1 MVAVCVV
8 ASGIAASRAHA
19 EETSQS
25 APGPASVQQRL
36 NRVGSGL
43 FAGTTPP
50 DEAVRELKS
59 LLAADPQSAEG
70 HFLLGIAYRM
80 QGSPELTA
88 EARAELVQA
97 LALKPEL
104 LPARVYL
111 AQLYLDIGRAGT
123 AKEALTTGLA
133 QRPDDPQLLA
143 LLAETER
150 QLGHPERAIEL
161 ARQVLQ
167 RDESF
172 AQARYYLALALLDL
186 RKRDEAIVELERVVR
201 AGPKVA
207 DPNLALG
214 TAYLDAGRVDEAVQV
229 PRQGT
234 TIDPSRVDMRIVL
247 ARGLRTKGLL
257 DQADAELVLA
267 KPKAAASGT
276 PQFSQQQPE
285 PDFYMELGL
294 LRRQQG
300 RLQAAAQAFQK
311 VLELQPDRE
320 DAARQLSEVRRLLPA
335 SGRKPA
341 PGDAA

>member
-1 MVAVCVV
+1 M
-8 ASGIAASRAHA
+8 
-19 EETSQS
+19 
-25 APGPASVQQRL
+25 
-36 NRVGSGL
+36 
-43 FAGTTPP
+43 
-50 DEAVRELKS
+50 
-59 LLAADPQSAEG
+59 
-70 HFLLGIAYRM
+70 
-80 QGSPELTA
+80 
-88 EARAELVQA
+88 
-97 LALKPEL
+97 
-104 LPARVYL
+104 
-111 AQLYLDIGRAGT
+111 
-123 AKEALTTGLA
+123 
-133 QRPDDPQLLA
+133 
-143 LLAETER
+143 
-150 QLGHPERAIEL
+150 
-161 ARQVLQ
+161 LQ

-172 AQARYYLALALLDL
+172 AQARYDLALALLDL

-214 TAYLDAGRVDEAVQV
+214 TVYLDAGRVDEAIQV
-229 PRQGT
+229 LRQGT

-320 DAARQLSEVRRLLPA
+320 DAARQLSEVRHLLPA

-341 PGDAA
+341 PGTRRDHDQVAGFRSSSSASCFDCFTVAATRRSHTRAAIQLVDVTAKSNISFVHQSGASPDKRMVETFGSGVAWIDYDNDGFVDLYFVNGAPGAANALYRNNKGTARSPMSPRGGHGR